1 MFKSPR
7 FLFTS
12 LMASV
17 AILSSSTIVM
27 AANHENSTSKDRV
40 EVAFVLDTTGSMAD
54 LIDGAKRKI
63 WSIAN
68 TIVDIHPDADIRMA
82 LIGYRDI
89 GDDYVVKPFPMNK
102 DIQGLY
108 GNLVRFEADGGGD
121 TPEAVNEALNT
132 AVRKL
137 DWDEDSN
144 TQRIIFLVG
153 DAPPHMDYANAP
165 QYPEIIEVANKKGI
179 IINAVQAGEDSE
191 TRDIWKEIAQRGHGR
206 YIPIP
211 QDGGKITII
220 ETPFDNDII
229 ILQRR
234 IDETVIPY
242 GSDSEQSEVRSKMTL
257 KSAAPEAVQVENSK
271 FYAKRSAEKEVITGG
286 GDLVADVRNDS
297 VALDK
302 IEEKQLPEDLQG
314 LSLAQKQDYLKEKL
328 AARAELEQKM
338 ALLIKKHDD
347 YIAEQL
353 KARENAPAKAD
364 SFDQVVTETLREQ
377 LK

>member
-1 MFKSPR
+1 M
-7 FLFTS
+7 TS
-12 LMASV
+12 A
-17 AILSSSTIVM
+17 AILCSTTAM
-27 AANHENSTSKDRV
+27 AAPQQNSSGKNRV

-89 GDDYVVKPFPMNK
+89 GDDYVVKPFEMNK

-137 DWDEDSN
+137 DWSDDN
-144 TQRIIFLVG
+144 TTRRIIFLVG
-153 DAPPHMDYANAP
+153 DAPPHMNYANAP
-165 QYPEIIEVANKKGI
+165 QYPEIIELANKKDI
-179 IINAVQAGEDSE
+179 IINAVQAGEDRE

-211 QDGGKITII
+211 QDGGQITII

-234 IDETVIPY
+234 IDATVIPY
-242 GSDSEQSEVRSKMTL
+242 GSDREQSEVRNKMSL
-257 KSAAPEAVQVENSK
+257 KSSAPEAVQVENSK
-271 FYAKRSAEKEVITGG
+271 FYAKRATEKEVITGG
-286 GDLVADVRNDS
+286 GDLVADVGNKAVS
-297 VALDK
+297 LDK
-302 IEEKQLPEDLQG
+302 IEDKELPEPLQG
-314 LSLAQKQDYLKEKL
+314 LSPEKKQAYIEEKL
-328 AARAELEQKM
+328 AARAELEQEM
-338 ALLIKKHDD
+338 ASLIKKHDD
-347 YIAEQL
+347 YVAEQL
-353 KARENAPAKAD
+353 KTREDAPAKAD
-364 SFDQVVTETLREQ
+364 SFDQVVAETLKEQ
-377 LK
+377 LR